1 MPMRHL
7 SVLHAKRLG
16 VYTISPDETLKS
28 AAQTMQNHNISALVV
43 TEADGSLAGVITRT
57 DMVRAC
63 YHHSEWSMLPVRE
76 FMAPDVV
83 TVHLDDKLA
92 KVMELLIDHHIHRV
106 VAVEPH
112 GDKVRPVAVLSAAD
126 IVYHMTKDK

>member
-16 VYTISPDETLKS
+16 VYTIPPEETLKS
-28 AAQTMQNHNISALVV
+28 AARTMQNHNISALVV

-57 DMVRAC
+57 DLVRAC
-63 YHHSEWSMLPVRE
+63 YYHSDWGSMPVRD
-76 FMAPDVV
+76 FMAVGVV
-83 TVHLDDKLA
+83 TVQLDDKLA

-126 IVYHMTKDK
+126 IVYHMAQDK